1 MSFDKNYLKFID
13 GRKVMSD
20 KLFQSESNRVKPAD
34 AFITASKE
42 VLQELVHTTSG
53 IDGVLLAS
61 TDGFEVNSIFQKD
74 YDAGKLSAV
83 GSSILALVQ
92 ALTNEAQLT
101 GCRSVILDA
110 EDGKIMI
117 SAVPNKNQ
125 PMIVVVVTKQQV
137 LLGQIM
143 HGMNKAI
150 KALQELDE
158 KYHA

>member
-1 MSFDKNYLKFID
+1 MND
-13 GRKVMSD
+13 R
-20 KLFQSESNRVKPAD
+20 LFQTEANRIKPSEGYLV
-34 AFITASKE
+34 ASKE
-42 VLQELVHTTSG
+42 ILGNLVHATSG

-61 TDGFEVNSIFQKD
+61 TDGFEVSSIFQKD

-110 EDGKIMI
+110 HDGKVMI
-117 SAVPNKNQ
+117 SAVPNQHQ
-125 PMIVVVVTKQQV
+125 PMIVIVVTKQQV

-143 HGMNKAI
+143 HGMTKAI
-150 KALQELDE
+150 NELVELDA
-158 KYHA
+158 KHNKK

>member
-1 MSFDKNYLKFID
+1 MNDNMFMTDSSRAKP
-13 GRKVMSD
+13 
-20 KLFQSESNRVKPAD
+20 SES
-34 AFITASKE
+34 FIIAAKD
-42 VLQELVHTTSG
+42 VLHNLVHTTSG

-61 TDGFEVNSIFQKD
+61 TDGFEVSSIFQKE

-110 EDGKIMI
+110 QDGKIMI
-117 SAVPNKNQ
+117 SAVPNDNQ
-125 PMIVVVVTKQQV
+125 PMIVIVVTKQQV

-150 KALQELDE
+150 TQLSELDQQFNFSDN
-158 KYHA
+158 

>member
-1 MSFDKNYLKFID
+1 MN
-13 GRKVMSD
+13 D
-20 KLFQSESNRVKPAD
+20 KLFQTDSSRLKPSELFVV
-34 AFITASKE
+34 TSKE
-42 VLQELVHTTSG
+42 VLHDLVHSTSG

-61 TDGFEVNSIFQKD
+61 TDGFEVSSIFQKE

-110 EDGKIMI
+110 QDGKIMI

-125 PMIVVVVTKQQV
+125 PMIVIVVTKQQV

-150 KALQELDE
+150 NQLVALDQQNNE
-158 KYHA
+158 K

>member
-1 MSFDKNYLKFID
+1 MNEQMFQMASNSLKP
-13 GRKVMSD
+13 SE
-20 KLFQSESNRVKPAD
+20 LFVA
-34 AFITASKE
+34 TAKE
-42 VLQELVHTTSG
+42 VLHDLVHTTSG

-61 TDGFEVNSIFQKD
+61 TDGFEVCSIFQKE
-74 YDAGKLSAV
+74 YDGGKLSAV

-110 EDGKIMI
+110 QDGKVMI

-125 PMIVVVVTKQQV
+125 PMIVIVVTKQQV

-150 KALQELDE
+150 NRLVELDKQNNE
-158 KYHA
+158 KL

>member
-1 MSFDKNYLKFID
+1 MNN
-13 GRKVMSD
+13 
-20 KLFQSESNRVKPAD
+20 KLFQSDSKRIKPAPE
-34 AFITASKE
+34 FITSSKE
-42 VLQELVHTTSG
+42 TLYNLVHSTSG
-53 IDGVLLAS
+53 IDGVLLAT
-61 TDGFEVNSIFQKD
+61 TDGFEVSSIFQKN
-74 YDAGKLSAV
+74 YDGGKLSAV

-117 SAVPNKNQ
+117 SAVPNENQ
-125 PMIVVVVTKQQV
+125 PMIVIVVTKQQV

-150 KALQELDE
+150 HSLIALDKQ
-158 KYHA
+158 YHTKQNTI

>member
-1 MSFDKNYLKFID
+1 MLNDT
-13 GRKVMSD
+13 
-20 KLFQSESNRVKPAD
+20 LFQTDASRVKPSDKYLA
-34 AFITASKE
+34 AAKE
-42 VLQELVHTTSG
+42 VLHNLVHTTSG

-61 TDGFEVNSIFQKD
+61 TDGFEVTSIFQKD

-92 ALTNEAQLT
+92 ALTTEARLT

-117 SAVPNKNQ
+117 SAVANKNQ
-125 PMIVVVVTKQQV
+125 PMIIILVTKQQV

-143 HGMNKAI
+143 HGMTKATTQ
-150 KALQELDE
+150 LVTLDAQ
-158 KYHA
+158 YHSK

>member
-1 MSFDKNYLKFID
+1 MND
-13 GRKVMSD
+13 M
-20 KLFQSESNRVKPAD
+20 LFQMDANRLKPSESYL
-34 AFITASKE
+34 TAAKE
-42 VLQELVHTTSG
+42 VLQDLVHATSG
-53 IDGVLLAS
+53 IEGVLLAS
-61 TDGFEVNSIFQKD
+61 IDGFEVSSIFQKE
-74 YDAGKLSAV
+74 YDANKLSAV

-92 ALTNEAQLT
+92 ALTSEAQLT

-125 PMIVVVVTKQQV
+125 PMIVIVVTKQQV

-150 KALQELDE
+150 NQLIELDQQHNS
-158 KYHA
+158 KS

>member
-1 MSFDKNYLKFID
+1 MN
-13 GRKVMSD
+13 D
-20 KLFQSESNRVKPAD
+20 KLFQTESSRLKPSELFVV
-34 AFITASKE
+34 TSKE
-42 VLQELVHTTSG
+42 VLHDLVHSTSG

-61 TDGFEVNSIFQKD
+61 TDGFEISSIFQKE
-74 YDAGKLSAV
+74 YDGGKLSAV

-110 EDGKIMI
+110 QDGKIMI

-125 PMIVVVVTKQQV
+125 PMIVIVVTKQQV

-150 KALQELDE
+150 NQLVALDQQNNE
-158 KYHA
+158 K